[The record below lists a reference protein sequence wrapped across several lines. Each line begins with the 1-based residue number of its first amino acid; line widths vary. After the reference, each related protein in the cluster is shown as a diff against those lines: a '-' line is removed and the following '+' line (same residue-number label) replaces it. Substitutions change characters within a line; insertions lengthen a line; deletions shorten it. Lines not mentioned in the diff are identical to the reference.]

1 VNDKFVLN
9 YKYNLMTTK
18 EYGSGKL
25 KYALD
30 SGCQKGFGIH
40 TQVTNVELWELG
52 DAAQLSITQTA
63 VATSIPQMDENTRS
77 GIQLYQN
84 GKFQEAV
91 DAISKAVTV
100 NPQYALSDG
109 YIYRGRAYYSLEKY
123 DLALPDFNQAIKLDP
138 DVEKAYLYRGYVYAK
153 QKQPDLAM
161 ADYNQAIK
169 LDAYDVWTYRSRAL
183 IYISQKSYDK
193 ALADYN
199 KAIAID
205 SNYATAYNN
214 RCYVLAQLK
223 RYQNALVD
231 CDKAL
236 AQEPN
241 NAEFLD
247 TRALVYKGLGR
258 IKNAIADLERILQ
271 LSKDA
276 ALIERT
282 NAMLVT
288 LKK

>member
-1 VNDKFVLN
+1 MGIN
-9 YKYNLMTTK
+9 
-18 EYGSGKL
+18 EL
-25 KYALD
+25 KYPLYRCKF
-30 SGCQKGFGIH
+30 SS
-40 TQVTNVELWELG
+40 V
-52 DAAQLSITQTA
+52 ITQRQIETYA
-63 VATSIPQMDENTRS
+63 ENVARQFRPLKIVLFGSYAYGNPTEDSDVDLMVVMPKDPS
-77 GIQLYQN
+77 GVRN
-84 GKFQEAV
+84 R
-91 DAISKAVTV
+91 D
-100 NPQYALSDG
+100 
-109 YIYRGRAYYSLEKY
+109 
-123 DLALPDFNQAIKLDP
+123 
-138 DVEKAYLYRGYVYAK
+138 
-153 QKQPDLAM
+153 
-161 ADYNQAIK
+161 
-169 LDAYDVWTYRSRAL
+169 
-183 IYISQKSYDK
+183 
-193 ALADYN
+193 